1 MTRSLKP
8 TTSAFL
14 IMLLMTGFVWI
25 LRGLGVLTFIP
36 GWLLWVLILLTV
48 LTAVVSAVF

>member
-1 MTRSLKP
+1 
-8 TTSAFL
+8 
-14 IMLLMTGFVWI
+14 MLLMTGFVWI